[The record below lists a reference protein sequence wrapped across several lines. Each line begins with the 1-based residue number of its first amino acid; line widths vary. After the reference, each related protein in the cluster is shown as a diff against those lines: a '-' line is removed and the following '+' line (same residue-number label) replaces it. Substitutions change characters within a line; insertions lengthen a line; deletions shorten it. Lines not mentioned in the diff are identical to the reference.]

1 MFKLALGKSL
11 MDVQY
16 ACHIQKF
23 LRNTSV
29 SVSAWIVAYIAIERA
44 LIALFP
50 LKAKIFSS
58 PQKAII
64 AVTGITTILTIV
76 MSPSII
82 LADWK
87 SSRRQYLQ
95 KYLYFQ
101 RKIEAEFIR
110 FIYSYVPII
119 VTSLFY
125 LILLIKIKIAKIKRD
140 QMLNTKTP
148 KMDKFTKSVLIL
160 FITYVVL
167 TAPYTVFILVKN
179 SVGRDVDLI
188 LLIVGAEIVN
198 ILRVI
203 NYTCNFFIYFFATQ
217 QFRLEARKMLSRWI
231 TKCRRARV
239 EPIGG
244 NLPSSSNMPKAGS
257 SNPVTG
263 GHGLGGKE
271 GLVSN

>member
-1 MFKLALGKSL
+1 MFKLALGKSM

-44 LIALFP
+44 LIVLFP
-50 LKAKIFSS
+50 LKAKIFST

-110 FIYSYVPII
+110 FIYAYVPIV

-167 TAPYTVFILVKN
+167 TAPYTVFIVVKN

-203 NYTCNFFIYFFATQ
+203 NYTCNFFIYFSATQ
-217 QFRLEARKMLSRWI
+217 QFRQEARKMLSGWI

-263 GHGLGGKE
+263 GNGRGGKE
-271 GLVSN
+271 GLASN